1 MKEVSSKSENF
12 DKCDTKNINCNTIQ
26 FISISY
32 TWQNNVSLLVL
43 KILAYVFFVS
53 ELIYI

>member
-1 MKEVSSKSENF
+1 MKEVSSESDYS
-12 DKCDTKNINCNTIQ
+12 DKCDTVNINCNTIQ

-32 TWQNNVSLLVL
+32 TWQNSLLVL